1 MQIGRPG
8 TALITMQD
16 VWDYYR
22 ADLQGVDLQIQKHV
36 DSDVPLINQVALY
49 ILTSGGKRIRPL
61 LLMISARLSGYDA
74 PGDQAVM
81 LASAVE
87 YIHAATLLHDDVLDE
102 AALRRGKNP
111 AHALWGNRATI
122 LVGDYLYT
130 KAVCLAVQLG
140 LLEVDSI
147 LAHACRIMAEGEA
160 LQLLHC
166 GDLTLTDEDYL
177 KIVECKTASLL
188 SAACRLGG
196 VISGAS
202 WEEKEALA
210 RFGRDLGIAYQ
221 VADDTLDYVADQ
233 GRLGKALGK
242 DLSEG
247 KITLP
252 LLHLLRTAGAAE
264 RRLVE
269 NVIREGHATPD
280 QLREILD
287 FMQEYGSIVYAM
299 SVARQH
305 IAVAQQ
311 TLEEFEPST
320 HRQAL
325 SAVAEYVISRDH

>member
-1 MQIGRPG
+1 MQADRPG
-8 TALITMQD
+8 VALATMQD
-16 VWDYYR
+16 VWDFYR
-22 ADLQGVDLQIQKHV
+22 ADLQGVESHIQKHV
-36 DSDVPLINQVALY
+36 DSGVPLINQVALY

-61 LLMISARLSGYDA
+61 LMMIAARLNGYDA
-74 PGDQAVM
+74 PGDQAVT
-81 LASAVE
+81 LASAIE
-87 YIHAATLLHDDVLDE
+87 YIHAATLLHDDVLDD
-102 AALRRGKNP
+102 ASLRRGKDP

-130 KAVCLAVQLG
+130 KAVCLAVQIG

-177 KIVECKTASLL
+177 KIVECKTAALM

-196 VISGAS
+196 VISGAG
-202 WEEKEALA
+202 WDEKEALG
-210 RFGRDLGIAYQ
+210 RFGRYLGIAYQ

-252 LLHLLRTAGAAE
+252 LLHLLRTASGGE
-264 RRLVE
+264 RGLVE
-269 NVIREGHATPD
+269 TVIREGHASQA
-280 QLREILD
+280 QLHDILD
-287 FMQEYGSIVYAM
+287 LMQTHGSTAYALD
-299 SVARQH
+299 VARQH
-305 IAVAQQ
+305 IILAQQ
-311 TLEEFEPST
+311 SLEAFENGP

-325 SAVAEYVISRDH
+325 AAVAEYVVARDH

>member
-1 MQIGRPG
+1 
-8 TALITMQD
+8 MQD
-16 VWDYYR
+16 VWDFYR
-22 ADLQGVDLQIQKHV
+22 TDLREVDLSIEKYV
-36 DSDVPLINQVALY
+36 DSGVPLINQVALY

-61 LLMISARLSGYDA
+61 LLMISARVSGFEG
-74 PGDQAVM
+74 PSDQTVT

-87 YIHAATLLHDDVLDE
+87 YIHAATLLHDDVLDD
-102 AALRRGKNP
+102 ATLRRGKDP
-111 AHALWGNRATI
+111 AHAVWGNRATI

-130 KAVCLAVQLG
+130 KAVCLAVQIG

-147 LAHACRIMAEGEA
+147 LANACRVMAEGEA

-166 GDLTLTDEDYL
+166 GDLSLTDAAYL
-177 KIVECKTASLL
+177 KIVECKTAALL

-196 VISGAS
+196 VISGAP
-202 WEEKEALA
+202 WRTKDALGQ
-210 RFGRDLGIAYQ
+210 FGMHLGIAYQ

-252 LLHLLRTAGAAE
+252 LLHLLRSVNGTE

-269 NVIREGHATPD
+269 TVVRDGQASAE
-280 QLREILD
+280 QLRDILD
-287 FMQEYGSIVYAM
+287 LMQTYGSTTYAM
-299 SVARQH
+299 DVARRH
-305 IAVAQQ
+305 ITLAQQ
-311 TLEEFEPST
+311 QLEAFDNGP

-325 SAVAEYVISRDH
+325 MAVADYVVARDH

>member
-1 MQIGRPG
+1 MQADRPG
-8 TALITMQD
+8 VALATMQD
-16 VWDYYR
+16 VWDFYR
-22 ADLQGVDLQIQKHV
+22 ADLHGVESHIQKYV
-36 DSDVPLINQVALY
+36 DSGVPLINQVALY

-61 LLMISARLSGYDA
+61 LMMISARLNGYDA
-74 PGDQAVM
+74 PGDQAVT
-81 LASAVE
+81 LASAIE
-87 YIHAATLLHDDVLDE
+87 YIHAATLLHDDVLDD
-102 AALRRGKNP
+102 ASLRRGKDP

-166 GDLTLTDEDYL
+166 GDLALTDEDYL
-177 KIVECKTASLL
+177 KIVECKTAALM

-196 VISGAS
+196 VISGAG
-202 WEEKEALA
+202 WDEKEALG
-210 RFGRDLGIAYQ
+210 RFGRYLGIAYQ

-252 LLHLLRTAGAAE
+252 LLHLLRTANGDE

-269 NVIREGHATPD
+269 TVIREGQASPA
-280 QLREILD
+280 QLRDILD
-287 FMQEYGSIVYAM
+287 LMQLHGSTTYALD
-299 SVARQH
+299 VARQH
-305 IAVAQQ
+305 IALAQQ
-311 TLEEFEPST
+311 SLEIFENSS

-325 SAVAEYVISRDH
+325 AAVAEYVVARDH

>member
-1 MQIGRPG
+1 MQSSRPG
-8 TALITMQD
+8 ATLGTMQD
-16 VWDYYR
+16 VWEFYR
-22 ADLQGVDLQIQKHV
+22 ADLHDVDVQIPKHV
-36 DSDVPLINQVALY
+36 DSGVPLINQVALY

-61 LLMISARLSGYDA
+61 LLMIASRLVGVEP
-74 PGDQAVM
+74 PGDRAVM
-81 LASAVE
+81 LAGAIE
-87 YIHAATLLHDDVLDE
+87 YVHAATLLHDDVLDE
-102 AALRRGKNP
+102 AALRRGKDP

-130 KAVCLAVQLG
+130 KAVCLAVTLG
-140 LLEVDSI
+140 SVEVDSI

-166 GDLTLTDEDYL
+166 GDLSLTDEAYL
-177 KIVECKTASLL
+177 KIVECKTAALF

-196 VISGAS
+196 LVGGAS
-202 WEEKEALA
+202 WEEQEALA
-210 RFGRDLGIAYQ
+210 RFGRHLGIAYQ

-252 LLHLLRTAGAAE
+252 LLHLLRAAGASE
-264 RRLVE
+264 RALVE
-269 NVIREGHATPD
+269 TVIRDGQASPA

-287 FMQEYGSIVYAM
+287 LMQTYGSIGHAM
-299 SVARQH
+299 DVARRH
-305 IAVAQQ
+305 IAAAQRS
-311 TLEEFEPST
+311 LDGFEPSP

-325 SAVAEYVISRDH
+325 AAVAEYVVSRDH

>member
-1 MQIGRPG
+1 MQADRPG
-8 TALITMQD
+8 VALATMQD
-16 VWDYYR
+16 VWDFYR
-22 ADLQGVDLQIQKHV
+22 ADLQGVESHIQKHV
-36 DSDVPLINQVALY
+36 DSGVPLINQVALY

-61 LLMISARLSGYDA
+61 LMMISARLNGYDA
-74 PGDQAVM
+74 PGDQAVT
-81 LASAVE
+81 LASAIE
-87 YIHAATLLHDDVLDE
+87 YIHAATLLHDDVLDD
-102 AALRRGKNP
+102 ASLRRGKDP

-130 KAVCLAVQLG
+130 KAVCLAVQIG

-166 GDLTLTDEDYL
+166 GDLTLTDGDYL
-177 KIVECKTASLL
+177 KIVECKTAALI

-196 VISGAS
+196 VISGAE
-202 WEEKEALA
+202 WDEKEALG
-210 RFGRDLGIAYQ
+210 RFGRYLGIAYQ

-247 KITLP
+247 KVTLP
-252 LLHLLRTAGAAE
+252 LLHLLRTANGEE

-269 NVIREGHATPD
+269 TVIREGQASQM
-280 QLREILD
+280 QLRDILD
-287 FMQEYGSIVYAM
+287 LMQIHGSTAYALD
-299 SVARQH
+299 VARQH
-305 IAVAQQ
+305 ILLAQQ
-311 TLEEFEPST
+311 SLEVFDNGP

-325 SAVAEYVISRDH
+325 AAVAEYVVARDH

>member
-1 MQIGRPG
+1 MQTGRPG
-8 TALITMQD
+8 VALATMQD
-16 VWDYYR
+16 VWDFYR
-22 ADLQGVDLQIQKHV
+22 ADLQGVDQHIQKHV
-36 DSDVPLINQVALY
+36 DSGVPLINQIALY

-61 LLMISARLSGYDA
+61 LLMISARLSGFDG
-74 PGDQAVM
+74 PSDQAVT
-81 LASAVE
+81 LASSIE
-87 YIHAATLLHDDVLDE
+87 YIHAATLLHDDVLDD
-102 AALRRGKNP
+102 ATLRRGKEP

-130 KAVCLAVQLG
+130 KSVCLAVQVG

-166 GDLTLTDEDYL
+166 GDLSLTDEAYL
-177 KIVECKTASLL
+177 KIVECKTAALMA
-188 SAACRLGG
+188 AACRLGG
-196 VISGAS
+196 VIAGAP
-202 WEEKEALA
+202 WRAKDALG
-210 RFGRDLGIAYQ
+210 RFGTHLGIAYQ

-252 LLHLLRTAGAAE
+252 LLHLLRSTNGSE

-269 NVIREGHATPD
+269 TVVRDGQASPA
-280 QLREILD
+280 QLQDILD
-287 FMQEYGSIVYAM
+287 LMHTHGSTAYAM
-299 SVARQH
+299 DVARQH
-305 IAVAQQ
+305 IAMAQQ
-311 TLEEFEPST
+311 SLETFDNGP

-325 SAVAEYVISRDH
+325 AAVADYVVARDH

>member
-1 MQIGRPG
+1 
-8 TALITMQD
+8 MQD
-16 VWDYYR
+16 VWDFYR
-22 ADLQGVDLQIQKHV
+22 ADLHGVESHIQKYV
-36 DSDVPLINQVALY
+36 DSGVPLINQVALY

-61 LLMISARLSGYDA
+61 LMLISARLNGYDA
-74 PGDQAVM
+74 PGDQAVT
-81 LASAVE
+81 LASAIE
-87 YIHAATLLHDDVLDE
+87 YIHAATLLHDDVLDD
-102 AALRRGKNP
+102 ASLRRGKDP

-177 KIVECKTASLL
+177 KIVECKTAALM

-196 VISGAS
+196 VISGAG
-202 WEEKEALA
+202 WDEKEALGQ
-210 RFGRDLGIAYQ
+210 FGRYLGIAYQ

-252 LLHLLRTAGAAE
+252 LLHLLRTANGDE

-269 NVIREGHATPD
+269 TVIREGQASHA
-280 QLREILD
+280 QLRDILD
-287 FMQEYGSIVYAM
+287 LMQLHGSTTYALD
-299 SVARQH
+299 VARQH
-305 IAVAQQ
+305 IVLAQQ
-311 TLEEFEPST
+311 SLEIFENGP

-325 SAVAEYVISRDH
+325 AAVAEYVVARDH

>member
-1 MQIGRPG
+1 MQTGRPG
-8 TALITMQD
+8 AALGTMQD
-16 VWDYYR
+16 VWEYYR
-22 ADLQGVDLQIQKHV
+22 ADLNGVDLQIEKHV

-61 LLMISARLSGYDA
+61 LLMIASRLGRDEA
-74 PGDQAVM
+74 PVEHAVT

-102 AALRRGKNP
+102 AALRRGKDP

-140 LLEVDSI
+140 SLEIDSI

-166 GDLTLTDEDYL
+166 GDLTLTDEAYL
-177 KIVECKTASLL
+177 KIVECKTAALL

-202 WEEKEALA
+202 WDEKEALA
-210 RFGRDLGIAYQ
+210 RFGRHLGIAYQ

-252 LLHLLRTAGAAE
+252 LLHLLRTASAGE
-264 RRLVE
+264 RSVIE
-269 NVIREGHATPD
+269 TVIREGQASPS
-280 QLREILD
+280 QLQDILD
-287 FMQEYGSIVYAM
+287 LMQTYGSTVYALD
-299 SVARQH
+299 VARRH
-305 IAVAQQ
+305 IAVAQHS
-311 TLEEFEPST
+311 LDGFEPSR

-325 SAVAEYVISRDH
+325 SAVAEYVVSRDH

>member
-1 MQIGRPG
+1 MQSDRPG
-8 TALITMQD
+8 VALATMQD
-16 VWDYYR
+16 VWDFYR
-22 ADLQGVDLQIQKHV
+22 TDLQGVESHIQKHV
-36 DSDVPLINQVALY
+36 DSGVPLINQVAVY

-61 LLMISARLSGYDA
+61 LLMISARLNGYDA
-74 PGDQAVM
+74 PGDQTVT
-81 LASAVE
+81 LASAIE
-87 YIHAATLLHDDVLDE
+87 YIHAATLLHDDVLDD
-102 AALRRGKNP
+102 ASLRRGKDP

-166 GDLTLTDEDYL
+166 GDLALTDENYL
-177 KIVECKTASLL
+177 KIVECKTAALM

-196 VISGAS
+196 VISGAG
-202 WEEKEALA
+202 WDEKEALG
-210 RFGRDLGIAYQ
+210 RFGRHLGIAYQ

-252 LLHLLRTAGAAE
+252 LLHLLRTASGDE

-269 NVIREGHATPD
+269 TVVREGQASQM

-287 FMQEYGSIVYAM
+287 LMQTHGSTAYALD
-299 SVARQH
+299 VARQH
-305 IAVAQQ
+305 IAMAQQ
-311 TLEEFEPST
+311 SLEVFDNGP

-325 SAVAEYVISRDH
+325 SAVADFVVARDH